1 MSRVLKQ
8 TKTKQGTT
16 SSSTWTWRQIVKEYF
31 IENEAND
38 YITTNKSIV
47 VVESYLGRP
56 SGQSTQSFGGT
67 ATLKA
72 TCDVQEK
79 SRSKTWNYG
88 ANQIAGGAWLLLNS
102 EEFEVEHNAD
112 GTKTINV
119 NTSLSTTAFSPNSAS
134 ASDTIDLTTIPR
146 ATASPNLDGYIESS
160 IPISL
165 SPASQN
171 FKHRLYY
178 SYNGKNGYYPSNSGF
193 FGNTGSLDLDKS
205 FYDYTPQATGIGNII
220 LYTYDENGNE
230 IGNKSGTLTVRCDK
244 EKCKPII
251 TATIVDVNSNTTSL
265 TDSDTKLVKG
275 YSHAQITY
283 TITPRNGAIIQS
295 KTVNGSILGDTP
307 FVIYNI
313 STNVFNIMAIDSRG
327 FDTIIVKTNE
337 MIDYVPLTLE
347 FNAFRPTPT
356 GSEIKVNFQ
365 GNYYNGGFGSTNNN
379 LEISW
384 AYRIKDSG
392 TWLNG
397 GTFAQGSDYTIS
409 GNKFWSNGDVTLS
422 DSLFPYQNN
431 YEIAIYYTDK
441 LVNLSTS
448 KIVPKGK
455 PALYWQD
462 HLVGI
467 DGDFDA
473 RDGNGTFANLKC
485 KNLLYTPYTENNKLT
500 FTAVMDDHAI
510 ETGYHCFLEAGKVYM
525 FSCKSD
531 ATWGGS
537 SETDTVEIFLIKDKA
552 YGNGFISLASNPV
565 TFTVPSTGVYFLR
578 VDINQNGKT
587 HSFWDFQ
594 IEEGNSA
601 TEFVEAKEFSNK
613 QHYLTEEQVIG
624 TWLGKPLYR
633 KTLTMNSAGTIN
645 LEDLN
650 IEFGLIDLNNSI
662 AYMGFAYRWI
672 PLVETS
678 NTDLGYQVGIFFNH
692 SFTELTVEDGN
703 CNIENIICTIK
714 YTKTTY

>member
-38 YITTNKSIV
+38 YITTNKSIII
-47 VVESYLGRP
+47 VESYLGRP

-72 TCDVQEK
+72 TCDGQEK
-79 SRSKTWNYG
+79 SKSKTWNYG

-119 NTSLSTTAFSPNSAS
+119 STSLSTTAFSPNSAG
-134 ASDTIDLTTIPR
+134 ANDTIDLTTIPR

-178 SYNGKNGYYPSNSGF
+178 SYNGKNGYYPSDSGF

-365 GNYYNGGFGSTNNN
+365 GNYYNSGFGSANNTLALAWSYKSKSDN
-379 LEISW
+379 DFIDGGMFTEGVDYSI
-384 AYRIKDSG
+384 
-392 TWLNG
+392 NG
-397 GTFAQGSDYTIS
+397 NRFS
-409 GNKFWSNGDVTLS
+409 SNGDIILS
-422 DSLFPYQNN
+422 TSLFPYQEN
-431 YEIAIYYTDK
+431 YEIALHYTDK
-441 LVNLSTS
+441 LIYQASVKS
-448 KIVPKGK
+448 VPKGK

-473 RDGNGTFANLKC
+473 RDGKGTFADLKC
-485 KNLLYTPYTENNKLT
+485 KNLFYTPYTENNKLT
-500 FTAVMDDHAI
+500 HTAEYNDQYWH
-510 ETGYHCFLEAGKVYM
+510 TGYKCYLEVGKTYT
-525 FSCKSD
+525 FSC
-531 ATWGGS
+531 
-537 SETDTVEIFLIKDKA
+537 ETDTDDTSIYKFEVFLLKDNG
-552 YGNGFISLASNPV
+552 YQLYYPIGNNPH
-565 TFTVPSTGVYFLR
+565 TFSVAETGNYYLR
-578 VDINQNGKT
+578 VDFNNPGKT
-587 HSFWDFQ
+587 YSYWNFQ
-594 IEEGNSA
+594 IEEGTTA
-601 TEFVEAKEFSNK
+601 TEFSEAKEFSNK
-613 QHYLTEEQVIG
+613 QHYLAEEQVIG
-624 TWLGKPLYR
+624 TWIDGKPLYR
-633 KTLTMNSAGTIN
+633 KVIGLGILETGTGEKTI
-645 LEDLN
+645 DCGLN
-650 IEFGLIDLNNSI
+650 IASFISIKGQASGVYNNEVLLSYPIPNNSI
-662 AYMGFAYRWI
+662 GVRTSYNRFLLI
-672 PLVETS
+672 SNET
-678 NTDLGYQVGIFFNH
+678 GA
-692 SFTELTVEDGN
+692 ELTDTFAILE
-703 CNIENIICTIK
+703 
-714 YTKTTY
+714 YTKTTD